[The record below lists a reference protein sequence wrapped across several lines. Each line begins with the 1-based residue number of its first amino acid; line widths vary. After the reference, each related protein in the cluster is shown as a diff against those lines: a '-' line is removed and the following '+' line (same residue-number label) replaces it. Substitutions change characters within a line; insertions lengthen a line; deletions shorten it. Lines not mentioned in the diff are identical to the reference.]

1 MFFLSLT
8 ASVPHV
14 NGIVLPKIVSQISY
28 MLCFQNEPSV
38 RPLSKKFNSFFF
50 QILETET
57 KYSFRRS
64 LSAETTENMAAIGD
78 MFEIRRLPSKHN
90 SKCKCHAL
98 NSFKCEEISSY
109 SCDGDNMFLP
119 DDSQIRFVKKYMLL
133 PKIFWGV
140 CKYHSQVI
148 KIKWTSRKHG

>member
-1 MFFLSLT
+1 
-8 ASVPHV
+8 
-14 NGIVLPKIVSQISY
+14 

-38 RPLSKKFNSFFF
+38 RPLSKKAQFLFFPDSGNC
-50 QILETET
+50 ET

-78 MFEIRRLPSKHN
+78 MFEFKLPSKHN

-119 DDSQIRFVKKYMLL
+119 DDSQIRFVKKYMFL